1 MTTEEPNEGA
11 IVAVGEAR
19 SVPHSTDIV
28 AAGGVGSGSSTYI
41 PDLEGLKKVITHT
54 KAVGVILP
62 PPDIRAIIDKTA
74 QFVSKNGAQPALR
87 LAGGP
92 RRP

>member
-1 MTTEEPNEGA
+1 MGEETENAGA

-19 SVPHSTDIV
+19 TVEPGTAIV
-28 AAGGVGSGSSTYI
+28 ASGAVGSSTATYI

-74 QFVSKNGAQPALR
+74 QFVAKNGAQGHSKGCL
-87 LAGGP
+87 
-92 RRP
+92 